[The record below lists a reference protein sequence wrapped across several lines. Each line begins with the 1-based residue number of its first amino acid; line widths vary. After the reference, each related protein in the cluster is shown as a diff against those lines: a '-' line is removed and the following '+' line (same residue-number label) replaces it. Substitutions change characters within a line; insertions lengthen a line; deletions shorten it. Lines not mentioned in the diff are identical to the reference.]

1 MSNTRRIKIADF
13 EEGKLEDIIH
23 NLSVILKEHPTAYVE
38 LVWDGWGDENLEISK
53 DVPVTALDL
62 ALAEAVTNLC
72 SHEQLRPPSHIVVL
86 NQAMPIE
93 KEVLDKIKE
102 DGKSDSYH
110 LSLGGTML
118 TRKFRPEEV
127 LENARVYTETLK
139 NLKESVRQL
148 KKLQQDQDKKYLM

>member
-1 MSNTRRIKIADF
+1 MADTRRIKIADF
-13 EEGKLEDIIH
+13 EEGKLEDVVH

-38 LVWDGWGDENLEISK
+38 LVWDGWEDENLVISK
-53 DVPVTALDL
+53 DVSVTALDL

-72 SHEQLRPPSHIVVL
+72 SHEQSKPPLHVVVI

-102 DGKSDSYH
+102 DGKNDSYH

-127 LENARVYTETLK
+127 LENSRVYTKTLK
-139 NLKESVRQL
+139 SLKENVRQL
-148 KKLQQDQDKKYLM
+148 KKLQEEQDKKYLF